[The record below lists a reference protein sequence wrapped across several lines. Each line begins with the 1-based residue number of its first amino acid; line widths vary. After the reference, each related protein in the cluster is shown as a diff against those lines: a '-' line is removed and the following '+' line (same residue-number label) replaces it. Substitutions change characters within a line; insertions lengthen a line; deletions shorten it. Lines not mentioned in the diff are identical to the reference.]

1 MPRLCGIVTFP
12 WRYLEWVQDSFNP
25 VVAHHRVAGGP
36 AFSPGLGQ
44 FKTLDGDITVS
55 ERNVFPDQLGIFRAM
70 MVVAGPAGPALL
82 SVDVPVMQ
90 IEVAVPERGR
100 GRGARLL
107 EGLVIVAGKTD
118 VFVTG
123 VAGIERFR
131 VRTLQQ
137 AVIRSAVR
145 VMTVEAQ
152 PVAKGNMMREFLV
165 VKGAFWRRQAFPIG
179 GFQALV
185 MAAET
190 QIRHRRPG
198 LLGVVRGMRVM
209 ALEALALAD
218 RAVHHRAP
226 ELVLVVAVKTQ
237 FGSRWVPELLRVVCL
252 VGIMAEGTH
261 ANGYRKVL
269 MLLVG
274 LDAMAG
280 GTQLPPF
287 GHQLE
292 TVAGR
297 VRRLVTKDTGAAV
310 RRYQVNI
317 FLFAEIRMAGGRHTG
332 FTRCQG

>member
-55 ERNVFPDQLGIFRAM
+55 ERNIFPDQLGIFRAM
-70 MVVAGPAGPALL
+70 MMVAGPAGPALL

-90 IEVAVPERGR
+90 VEVAVPERGR

-209 ALEALALAD
+209 ALETLALGD
-218 RAVHHRAP
+218 RTMRHCTL
-226 ELVLVVAVKTQ
+226 ESVLVVTVKTQ
-237 FGSRWVPELLRVVCL
+237 FGGGRKPELLRIVRL
-252 VGIMAEGTH
+252 VGIMAEGTQ
-261 ANGYRKVL
+261 ANGYREMFVF
-269 MLLVG
+269 LVG
-274 LDAMAG
+274 LDPMAG
-280 GTQLPPF
+280 GAQFPPL
-287 GHQLE
+287 GH
-292 TVAGR
+292 
-297 VRRLVTKDTGAAV
+297 
-310 RRYQVNI
+310 
-317 FLFAEIRMAGGRHTG
+317 
-332 FTRCQG
+332 